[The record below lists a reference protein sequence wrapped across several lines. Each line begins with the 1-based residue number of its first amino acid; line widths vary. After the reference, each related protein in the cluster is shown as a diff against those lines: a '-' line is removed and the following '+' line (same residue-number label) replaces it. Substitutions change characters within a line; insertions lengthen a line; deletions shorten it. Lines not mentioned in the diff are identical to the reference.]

1 MIYHSTLHGRSRMI
15 RSRYIM
21 LWSANITIM
30 IKERNVQL
38 LAGWGFNALSLP
50 GKALASFLNNAL
62 TLNPAFALLSMNI
75 MPSFVARS
83 SPSSTDTCLLSD
95 RSVLFPTSTM
105 ITSFPRSLRTSSIHL
120 EVLRNEA
127 RSEWIRRYWE
137 FFSRYMESEET

>member
-1 MIYHSTLHGRSRMI
+1 MVGGRLI
-15 RSRYIM
+15 RSRYI
-21 LWSANITIM
+21 LLILRSANITIV

-38 LAGWGFNALSLP
+38 LAGCGFKALSLP
-50 GKALASFLNNAL
+50 GNALASFLNKAL

-75 MPSFVARS
+75 MPSLVDRS

-127 RSEWIRRYWE
+127 RSE
-137 FFSRYMESEET
+137 